1 MGEGDGSKFAVP
13 LDLESKHPVD
23 FTHIMDFKVLS
34 KSVLRC
40 LDEGRVRG
48 GDGKVVNVSKQ
59 DGGEDSVFSA
69 EKYSVVVFGS
79 GEADIS
85 KDFPENL
92 VPSAS
97 TLFES
102 IERLQES

>member
-1 MGEGDGSKFAVP
+1 MDLAHIV
-13 LDLESKHPVD
+13 DLEV
-23 FTHIMDFKVLS
+23 FS
-34 KSVLRC
+34 KSILHC
-40 LDEGRVRG
+40 FDEGRVRSS
-48 GDGKVVNVSKQ
+48 DGKVVNVSKQ

-79 GEADIS
+79 GEANIS

-102 IERLQES
+102 IEHLQES